1 MVDIHSHILPGV
13 DDGPSTMEL
22 VQSILAEAQKAGVK
36 MIIATPHYSRE
47 LHENGMVEQV
57 FDAVRSEALR
67 FGIELLKGYE
77 IKIRHL
83 PARMPADFS
92 DLDLAGTRFVLLEM
106 PLDRVPSYAPELIYN
121 LQIKGFV
128 PILAHPERCRKM
140 AMNMEM
146 LDGFYEAGCLIQV
159 DASSIIGV
167 NGWRARCFAR
177 KLIKKD
183 KASFVASDAHSPE
196 GYSVWYRKAYEKVV
210 KWTNNDKADDLFN
223 NNAAS
228 IFSQTV
234 AGSQEVAGQ

>member
-92 DLDLAGTRFVLLEM
+92 DLDLAGTRFVYLKCR
-106 PLDRVPSYAPELIYN
+106 DRYLHTPERYITCRS
-121 LQIKGFV
+121 GFV
-128 PILAHPERCRKM
+128 PILAPGRCRKM
-140 AMNMEM
+140 AMNMEC
-146 LDGFYEAGCLIQV
+146 DGFYEAGCDQV

-167 NGWRARCFAR
+167 VAGGQVLCQ